1 MQTVLNVHQ
10 WYSTSSHHYPF
21 VARSHSSSTSYANL
35 IQLVVT
41 YAFWSSSLDTVIT
54 VTAISSSSVWHHLHC
69 SSHIYKKN
77 ELSLLELIPPQ
88 LSINLT

>member
-21 VARSHSSSTSYANL
+21 VARSHSSTSYANL
-35 IQLVVT
+35 IIQLVVT
-41 YAFWSSSLDTVIT
+41 YAFWSSSLDTIT